1 MTSSGHLR
9 VRGVAGR
16 DGRADRRMKRLK
28 MVSADS
34 RDDREV
40 DSGEPIWIIGRLRV
54 TRAPVTTPR

>member
-34 RDDREV
+34 REV

>member
-34 RDDREV
+34 REV

-54 TRAPVTTPR
+54 TRPR